1 MDEVIISA
9 EWVSKIYDKGAVTAL
24 RDVTLTIRR
33 GEYIAI
39 MGPSGSGKSTLIH
52 LLCGLDCPTKGR
64 VLFEGQSP
72 ASIKEWTRVRAERIG
87 FIFQSFNLL
96 PTFTALENIEIAM
109 FGVDKKPKERHQ
121 RAIELLSLVGL
132 ADRGRHRPNELSC
145 GERQRIAIAR
155 SLANSPDVIFADE
168 PTGNLDSKTS
178 EQILELLG
186 NIRKSN
192 DITLVI
198 ISHDP
203 KISKHASR
211 IINIADGAI
220 SQIQENEGK

>member
-1 MDEVIISA
+1 MDKVIISA
-9 EWVSKIYDKGAVTAL
+9 ERVSKIYDKGAVTAL

-52 LLCGLDCPTKGR
+52 LLCGLDCPTEGR
-64 VLFEGQSP
+64 VLFEGQPP
-72 ASIKEWTRVRAERIG
+72 ASIKEWTRLRAERIG

-96 PTFTALENIEIAM
+96 PTFTALENIEISM
-109 FGVDKKPKERHQ
+109 FGVEKKAKERHQ
-121 RAIELLSLVGL
+121 RAIGLLSLVGL
-132 ADRGRHRPNELSC
+132 ADKGRHRPNELSC

-155 SLANSPDVIFADE
+155 SLANSPDVILADE